1 MQWWYDSAASVL
13 YVFPPAGADVS
24 AAASG
29 LPSVRLGAWSA
40 GSFIRLVNASWVT
53 VRGMTIQ
60 GAAQKGAAGVVSIE
74 GGDSNTIGGCTIR
87 NAAMTAV
94 SVVGGFRHSV
104 IGNDMYDV
112 ARHIHSVGPVESIR
126 AMTPSQHLFANNHMT
141 QLHIRSFYGGVH
153 ATNVGDRLSG
163 NLVHDCMGQV
173 ITTQGP
179 LTMLDANEIFNTGY
193 AEGDGG
199 VMYNAGSLTRGY
211 GMSFRSNFIH
221 HSLCVPG
228 LHPRGGI
235 YFDGH
240 QQGCTNLSNN
250 VLYKAAGRAFIV
262 NGGPNYQVNNNL
274 VVNGGTGIY
283 QQNADFT
290 NASPKGW
297 HGSYLSWY
305 LSTKDNVSVHKPS
318 PWDFIWNTEQDL
330 GVRIA
335 AMPSTALAKRFPT
348 FAQAISI
355 NSTERGWASVENSA
369 FQHNMFL
376 NLSGCK
382 VSFRTRGVN
391 GTLAA
396 ARDKL
401 GAQQIRVDEQH
412 DYGTVVCDEDIE
424 KDGFGHWIDQ
434 RDSIAANWS
443 WFPKHAELEFVHPE
457 IDVDTRRAG
466 LRCDQWRTAMPSP
479 AAYRPWVREA
489 FAHLNSSGGP
499 IYSMEAATEISGLHS
514 GKHLLLDLNKPC
526 PPPSASSDCEAVLLP
541 WGQCEA
547 DGTKVMRWTVERFN
561 VGSGKPCKR
570 RDGTEVRVACDRTE
584 LAPIKSDDDAQSSPL
599 GWSGAEL
606 ALPSAQ
612 QLHFQSRQPI
622 GCFFHFGV
630 NTFAGAEH
638 GSLDERPSMFDAPSN
653 LDTDQWVEACV
664 QLGGTYAVFTAK
676 HEEGLMNWP
685 SKATNVR

>member
-1 MQWWYDSAASVL
+1 LQWWYDSAASVL

-53 VRGMTIQ
+53 VREMTIQ

-94 SVVGGFRHSV
+94 SVVGGFRHTV
-104 IGNDMYDV
+104 IGNDIYDV
-112 ARHIHSVGPVESIR
+112 ARHINSVGPVESIR

-153 ATNVGDRLSG
+153 VTNVGDRLSG

-283 QQNADFT
+283 QQNADFV
-290 NASPKGW
+290 K
-297 HGSYLSWY
+297 
-305 LSTKDNVSVHKPS
+305 
-318 PWDFIWNTEQDL
+318 
-330 GVRIA
+330 
-335 AMPSTALAKRFPT
+335 
-348 FAQAISI
+348 
-355 NSTERGWASVENSA
+355 
-369 FQHNMFL
+369 
-376 NLSGCK
+376 
-382 VSFRTRGVN
+382 
-391 GTLAA
+391 
-396 ARDKL
+396 
-401 GAQQIRVDEQH
+401 
-412 DYGTVVCDEDIE
+412 
-424 KDGFGHWIDQ
+424 
-434 RDSIAANWS
+434 
-443 WFPKHAELEFVHPE
+443 
-457 IDVDTRRAG
+457 
-466 LRCDQWRTAMPSP
+466 
-479 AAYRPWVREA
+479 
-489 FAHLNSSGGP
+489 
-499 IYSMEAATEISGLHS
+499 
-514 GKHLLLDLNKPC
+514 
-526 PPPSASSDCEAVLLP
+526 
-541 WGQCEA
+541 
-547 DGTKVMRWTVERFN
+547 
-561 VGSGKPCKR
+561 
-570 RDGTEVRVACDRTE
+570 
-584 LAPIKSDDDAQSSPL
+584 
-599 GWSGAEL
+599 
-606 ALPSAQ
+606 
-612 QLHFQSRQPI
+612 
-622 GCFFHFGV
+622 
-630 NTFAGAEH
+630 
-638 GSLDERPSMFDAPSN
+638 
-653 LDTDQWVEACV
+653 
-664 QLGGTYAVFTAK
+664 
-676 HEEGLMNWP
+676 
-685 SKATNVR
+685 